1 MAGLLKAL
9 DAVFAP
15 VFDTLQHGAPSELR
29 PSQRADFQVNGAL
42 ALAKSLGRAPR
53 ELASEILEA
62 AKARGLMQLCE
73 EVEVA
78 GPGFINL
85 TLSPAFLRSGL
96 QSLAVGARLGIEK
109 AETPLRVVVDYA
121 SPNAAKQMHVGHLRS
136 AIIGDA
142 IVRLLEAVGHEV
154 VRENHVGDWGAPFG
168 MLIEHLLDLGELEA
182 AHELAVGDLESF
194 YQAARAQY
202 DGDPAFGERARA
214 RVVLLQAGDPETLKL
229 WEALVQRSVSHFD
242 EAFRRLGIKLT
253 RDDVVGESFY
263 NPLLPG
269 VVADLAKAGLLEESE
284 GAMCA
289 FPPGFTNRDGNPLPL
304 IVQNSAGGYTYA
316 TTDLAAIRDRVDR
329 LRANL
334 LVYVVGLPQAQHFQM
349 VFATARLAGWLPPDA
364 LAVHVGFGSILGPDG
379 KMFRTRQ
386 GGTVKLAELLDE
398 AVERAR
404 SLLLARAGGGT
415 GAEAGT
421 AEAGTGA
428 EAGTAEAGT
437 AGAGAGGAGAGGAGG
452 ASAQVEVEAIA
463 GAVGIGAVKYA
474 DLSNDRARDYR
485 FDWDRMLSFDG
496 NTAPYIQYANAR
508 VCSILRRAASA
519 GGEEPAG
526 EEAAGEE
533 PGGPSAA
540 ELRER
545 FLRPQLLLAP
555 SEAEER
561 ELAKRLLGFPDAVAA
576 SIETYS
582 PHKLCAYL
590 FDLATTFTNFYERC
604 PVLRAPSEETRS
616 SRLALSALAG
626 AILETGLSLLGIA
639 APERM

>member
-421 AEAGTGA
+421 AEAGT
-428 EAGTAEAGT
+428 

>member
-421 AEAGTGA
+421 AEAGT
-428 EAGTAEAGT
+428 

-533 PGGPSAA
+533 AAGEEPGGPSAA

-561 ELAKRLLGFPDAVAA
+561 ELAKRLLGFSDAVAA

>member
-15 VFDTLQHGAPSELR
+15 VFDTLQHGAPSEIR

-53 ELASEILEA
+53 ELAFEILEA

-73 EVEVA
+73 EVAVA

-96 QSLAVGARLGIEK
+96 QSLAVGASLGIEK

-154 VRENHVGDWGAPFG
+154 MRENHVGDWGAPFG
-168 MLIEHLLDLGELEA
+168 MLIEHLVDLGEVEA

-194 YQAARAQY
+194 YQAARAHY

-415 GAEAGT
+415 GAEAG
-421 AEAGTGA
+421 ATGA
-428 EAGTAEAGT
+428 GAG
-437 AGAGAGGAGAGGAGG
+437 GAGAGGAGAGGAGG
-452 ASAQVEVEAIA
+452 ASAQVEVEAVA

-508 VCSILRRAASA
+508 VRSILRRAAGA
-519 GGEEPAG
+519 GGEEPAVQ
-526 EEAAGEE
+526 E
-533 PGGPSAA
+533 PDGPSAA
-540 ELRER
+540 DLRER

-561 ELAKRLLGFPDAVAA
+561 ELAKRLLGFPDAVVA

-590 FDLATTFTNFYERC
+590 FDLATTFTNFYEHC
-604 PVLRAPSEETRS
+604 PVLRAPSEEARS

-626 AILETGLSLLGIA
+626 AILERGLSLLGIA

>member
-421 AEAGTGA
+421 AG
-428 EAGTAEAGT
+428 AGT

>member
-214 RVVLLQAGDPETLKL
+214 RVVLLQAGEPETLKL

-404 SLLLARAGGGT
+404 SLLLARAGG
-415 GAEAGT
+415 
-421 AEAGTGA
+421 GTGA

>member
-154 VRENHVGDWGAPFG
+154 ARENHVGDWGAPFG

-421 AEAGTGA
+421 AEAGT
-428 EAGTAEAGT
+428 

>member
-1 MAGLLKAL
+1 MTGLLEAL

-42 ALAKSLGRAPR
+42 ALAKSLGREPR

-62 AKARGLMQLCE
+62 AKARGLLQLCE

-85 TLSPAFLRSGL
+85 TLSPAFLGSSLR
-96 QSLAVGARLGIEK
+96 SLAVGADLGIEK

-269 VVADLAKAGLLEESE
+269 VVADLAKAGLLVESE

-304 IVQNSAGGYTYA
+304 IVQNSVGGYTYA

-329 LRANL
+329 LGANS

-364 LAVHVGFGSILGPDG
+364 SAVHVGFGSILGPDG
-379 KMFRTRQ
+379 KMSRTRQ

-404 SLLLARAGGGT
+404 SLLLARAGGGPE
-415 GAEAGT
+415 AEAG
-421 AEAGTGA
+421 ATGA
-428 EAGTAEAGT
+428 GE
-437 AGAGAGGAGAGGAGG
+437 
-452 ASAQVEVEAIA
+452 ASAQVEAIA

-519 GGEEPAG
+519 GGIEP
-526 EEAAGEE
+526 AGEE

-545 FLRPQLLLAP
+545 FLRPERLLAP

-561 ELAKRLLGFPDAVAA
+561 ELAKRLLGFSDAVAA

-590 FDLATTFTNFYERC
+590 FDLATSFTDFYEHC
-604 PVLRAPSEETRS
+604 PVLRAPDEETKS

-626 AILETGLSLLGIA
+626 AILERGLSLLGIA